1 MKNKDLSFAAF
12 VALILCIIGIVG
24 TMIAYINRLNDNK
37 KEPTFRLPDTAEETE
52 IETETEIV
60 FVEVETEEE
69 TSEETTK
76 TIIQDTSEKSPQMSY
91 TDEDVLYLAKVIE
104 NEAGS
109 SYCTDEHQRWVAS
122 VVINRMNSDRFPGN
136 TILEIALCG
145 YEGIYPIQYTYA
157 DGASGFWALQPS
169 ARALENARWVLENG
183 VVDETVVWQANFS
196 QGDEIVKE
204 FTYDVDPPTTYICK

>member
-12 VALILCIIGIVG
+12 LIVIIAIIGAIG
-24 TMIAYINRLNDNK
+24 TVVRYVNTLNEDEREPVYRL
-37 KEPTFRLPDTAEETE
+37 LDTAENTEITEIEETEVVFTE
-52 IETETEIV
+52 IETE
-60 FVEVETEEE
+60 
-69 TSEETTK
+69 EETTSE
-76 TIIQDTSEKSPQMSY
+76 IIQDTSEKSPQMDY

-169 ARALENARWVLENG
+169 TRALENARWVLENG

-196 QGDEIVKE
+196 QGNEIVKE
-204 FTYDVDPPTTYICK
+204 FTYDADPPTSYFCR